1 MADTRTHKQVQSNDQ
16 SLQKKIDKV
25 IELQKGIKILKERMA
40 LSKKDLIDYFDKNP
54 QLKNTKYVADNYSL
68 RYVNKKATDGI
79 TQKLIISGL
88 SQYFKMKGVNDPSR
102 EIAQIMSLIKDS
114 RQSKIV
120 PNIDIRALNITTENN
135 I

>member
-1 MADTRTHKQVQSNDQ
+1 MAGTRTHKQAQTNDPL
-16 SLQKKIDKV
+16 LQKKIDKV
-25 IELQKGIKILKERMA
+25 IELQKGIKILKERMSV
-40 LSKKDLIDYFDKNP
+40 SKKDLIDYFDKNP
-54 QLKNTKYVADNYSL
+54 QFKNTKYVTNDYSL

-88 SQYFKMKGVNDPSR
+88 SQYFKIKEVNDASK
-102 EIAQIMSLIKDS
+102 EIAQIMSLIKDN

-120 PNIDIRALNITTENN
+120 PNIDIRVLNITAENN